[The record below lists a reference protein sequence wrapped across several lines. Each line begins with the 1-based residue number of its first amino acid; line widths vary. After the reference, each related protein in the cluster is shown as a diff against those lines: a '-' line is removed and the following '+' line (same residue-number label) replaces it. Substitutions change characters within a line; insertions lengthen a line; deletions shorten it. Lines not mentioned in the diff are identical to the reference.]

1 MNYVQYDYSDHQIQE
16 TARSLGLEDKAKR
29 LQARKSLEAAG
40 KRAVLIL
47 IEALQNG
54 NHFARM
60 EASKALETIREPS
73 AAGALVAALEDEDH
87 DVRWAAMDALIALE
101 QDAIEPL
108 LRSLMNC
115 FDSVHLQE
123 GARHVLNSLKETCL
137 ERPVVEV
144 LNALKGG
151 SPAAEV
157 PWAAQRAWDEL
168 YGPKAKK

>member
-1 MNYVQYDYSDHQIQE
+1 MNFIQYDYSDRQIQE
-16 TARSLGLEDKAKR
+16 TARSLGLEDKTKR

-60 EASKALETIREPS
+60 EAAKALESIREPS

-115 FDSVHLQE
+115 FDSIHLQE
-123 GARHVLNSLKETCL
+123 GARHVLNSLKDTCL

-144 LNALKGG
+144 LKALKG
-151 SPAAEV
+151 SSAAAEV
-157 PWAAQRAWDEL
+157 PWAAQKAWDEL
-168 YGPKAKK
+168 YGPRAKK